1 MVASKYL
8 YDEGE
13 DEEVFNDEWAKAGKK
28 LNFKKKMIRS
38 LKIIVTKAHH
48 KHSSDV
54 CTYKHLIKLFV
65 SFSGSKTVNDV
76 NKLEMEFLA
85 SIVSVITRK
94 LSVGVIKKYIQ
105 VMYM

>member
-1 MVASKYL
+1 M
-8 YDEGE
+8 
-13 DEEVFNDEWAKAGKK
+13 KK
-28 LNFKKKMIRS
+28 CLMTSGQKQARKFNFKKKMIRS
-38 LKIIVTKAHH
+38 LKIIVTCTKAHH

-65 SFSGSKTVNDV
+65 WFSGSKTVNDV

-94 LSVGVIKKYIQ
+94 LSVGVIKKYLQI
-105 VMYM
+105 MYM